1 MKISKSLLIAEENK
15 KTETV
20 HQNDPK
26 ILYRIVYNSKQ
37 GEPIFEQSITECSDH
52 IHKKLEKLVSF
63 CLQISVVLVNSVIR
77 KLYKRVTGQ
86 RIRYLFLNKNW
97 KHFSLKKNKQKR
109 KKFSKKFEN
118 FTLFFVQ

>member
-1 MKISKSLLIAEENK
+1 MRNSNQPKYLSIGNNLIVFFFKIWKSDEMKISKSLLIAEENK

-86 RIRYLFLNKNW
+86 RIRYLFLNKN
-97 KHFSLKKNKQKR
+97 
-109 KKFSKKFEN
+109 
-118 FTLFFVQ
+118 